1 MELELFSLLIKNK
14 TFAKLLRS
22 TISSK
27 IQIFWKIPLKTK
39 KLILYEEEPYFSNA
53 LNSMAEKN
61 WVLVSTKRLKEKFS
75 FKTIVECTFSK
86 KNVSHWKSEY
96 EIVYSINSVCD
107 GRIVNENSIWIVEA
121 CSLDEARSIATK
133 HFAKVSGFNI
143 RNIKKVWSY

>member
-39 KLILYEEEPYFSNA
+39 KLILYEDEPYFSNA
-53 LNSMAEKN
+53 LNSMAKKN
-61 WVLVSTKRLKEKFS
+61 WVLVSTKRLQEEFS

-96 EIVYSINSVCD
+96 EIVYSINSVCN
-107 GRIVNENSIWIVEA
+107 GKIVNENSIWIVEA
-121 CSLDEARSIATK
+121 CSLNEARSIATK
-133 HFAKVSGFNI
+133 HFANVSGFNI

>member
-14 TFAKLLRS
+14 TFAKVLKS
-22 TISSK
+22 TIYLRIQNFRK
-27 IQIFWKIPLKTK
+27 ILLKTR

-53 LNSMAEKN
+53 LNSMAKKN
-61 WVLVSTKRLKEKFS
+61 WVLVSTKRLQEEFS

-96 EIVYSINSVCD
+96 EIVYSINSVCN
-107 GRIVNENSIWIVEA
+107 GKIVNKSSIWIVEA
-121 CSLDEARSIATK
+121 CSLNEVRSIATK
-133 HFAKVSGFNI
+133 HFANVSGFNI